1 MKDLGWDIPATEEV
15 EVDEETLA
23 AIDLGIEAAN
33 EGRTIPIEQVREMI
47 PQWTSEFESR
57 KKR

>member
-23 AIDLGIEAAN
+23 AIDRGIEAAN

-47 PQWTSEFESR
+47 PQWIAKFESR